1 MKCLKKA
8 PALLYNYSSWLKVE
22 VNEPRLGL
30 KGRLANNKVKARTG
44 AGLFFKSLAELFQ
57 ARTLA
62 QRLKQANFDFSIGIV
77 LAKHLR
83 PRKGSSSSSSSNG
96 SKKHEIKKFFL
107 LEGGKKSILHISLQG
122 NQDFF
127 SFKTKPRVEA
137 AAFFLQLKKI
147 SFISTWDFLRGM
159 KQSYQKL
166 KMASNSSHSFLSDTS
181 FLVHSV

>member
-1 MKCLKKA
+1 MDRCCQVLSKPLESLK
-8 PALLYNYSSWLKVE
+8 
-22 VNEPRLGL
+22 PRLKNWAL
-30 KGRLANNKVKARTG
+30 ISRLI
-44 AGLFFKSLAELFQ
+44 F
-57 ARTLA
+57 
-62 QRLKQANFDFSIGIV
+62 FSIRVKVRSDIKQQKVGP
-77 LAKHLR
+77 LK
-83 PRKGSSSSSSSNG
+83 
-96 SKKHEIKKFFL
+96 KKFFL

-137 AAFFLQLKKI
+137 AAYFLQLKKI